1 MIDYDTLEVYENIEG
16 TKLKENNFILP
27 SHKSDTFLEYYKNA
41 KKSSDPK

>member
-1 MIDYDTLEVYENIEG
+1 MIDYDTLEVYDKIEDI
-16 TKLKENNFILP
+16 KLKENNFLVP